1 MPDAPRLSRR
11 TVLASLGAGGAL
23 AALPQLALPGLGR
36 VAFAAAPQDRCLVV
50 LFLRGGADGLMLVGP
65 TADRTYVADRPPDLR
80 VLDSGDHQ
88 GLPLANALDPRVD
101 FRLHHE
107 LAPLAELYRDKT
119 LAIVH
124 AAGITD
130 GTRSHFVAQD
140 LIERGVAR
148 EGDIPHT
155 PTGWLTR
162 LVGGLPQHPA
172 LVRAACVKGS
182 VDACLAGFGPAL
194 AVPDLAGGIGL
205 YGGDPTHSV
214 LSALYR
220 DGTDPMARAMRTAVA
235 TLSGLDQRLPRKP
248 DGKPAPYQPENQAA
262 YDNADAG
269 RGLRVVAELLKLEV
283 GMSLAAVDMGGWDT
297 HEGQPG
303 RFANQA
309 RQLAGALAA
318 FWNDIARYHERV
330 TVVVMTEFGRR
341 LRANLSQG
349 TDHGHAAVML
359 ALGAG
364 VNGGRMYG
372 AWPGLASDVLDH
384 GVDLAVTTDYRAVLA
399 EIAQARFGVAP
410 TAVFPEFK
418 PPAPLGLVRA

>member
-1 MPDAPRLSRR
+1 MRFPPAVSRR
-11 TVLASLGAGGAL
+11 SVLASLGAGGAL
-23 AALPQLALPGLGR
+23 AAMPGLGR
-36 VAFAAAPQDRCLVV
+36 VALAAAPQDRCLVV
-50 LFLRGGADGLMLVGP
+50 LFLRGGADGLMLVAP
-65 TADRTYVADRPPDLR
+65 TADRSYVADRPPPLR
-80 VLDSGDHQ
+80 VLDSGDGQ
-88 GLPLANALDPRVD
+88 GLRLDNTLDPHLD
-101 FRLHHE
+101 FRLHPE
-107 LAPLAELYRDKT
+107 LAPLTELYRAKT
-119 LAIVH
+119 LAVVH

-162 LVGGLPQHPA
+162 LVGALPPHPG
-172 LVRAACVKGS
+172 LVRAACTRGS

-194 AVPDLAGGIGL
+194 AVPDLGGGVGL
-205 YGGDPTHSV
+205 HGGDPTRSV
-214 LSALYR
+214 LEALYR
-220 DGTDPMARAMRTAVA
+220 GGDDPVARAMRTAVT
-235 TLSGLDQRLPRKP
+235 TLSGLDQRLPRRP

-262 YDNADAG
+262 YDNADAS

-303 RFANQA
+303 RLANQA
-309 RQLAGALAA
+309 KQLGLALAA
-318 FWNDIARYHERV
+318 FWNDIARYHDRV

-359 ALGAG
+359 VLGGG

-372 AWPGLASDVLDH
+372 AWPGLTSDVLDH
-384 GVDLAVTTDYRAVLA
+384 GVDLAVTTDYRTVLS
-399 EIAQARFGVAP
+399 EIVHQRFGAAP
-410 TAVFPEFK
+410 AAVFPEFK
-418 PPAPLGLVRA
+418 PPAPLGLVQA